1 MTKDDYIRLALKA
14 LEAGDIEKAK
24 HNLRAALNTEAVP

>member
-14 LEAGDIEKAK
+14 LEAGDIEKVK
-24 HNLRAALNTEAVP
+24 HYLRAALNTEPTP